1 MVISEDADM
10 AVVVRETV
18 AALQEGARHIG
29 KADRMMDAEQVREVE
44 SAIAELQNALQ
55 MKARI

>member
-44 SAIAELQNALQ
+44 SAISELQNALQ